1 LNIAADMNP
10 SSSALLVSKHVAQ
23 ASDQMIDIAALK
35 REFPS
40 LADPNLHYLDSA
52 ATAQMPEVV
61 LVALRRFELEARAN
75 VHEGMHRRARVAT
88 EAYQEARQRVM
99 RFLNANS
106 ADEIIFTYGATSSI
120 NLLAYAWGSLLKAGD
135 EILLSALE
143 HHSNLVPWQELAKR
157 RGAILRFLPMTQ
169 DGRLDLDRLD
179 TELTDRCRLV
189 ALTHCSNVTGAL
201 TDVARVVKAARA
213 VGAMIM
219 LDGAQRAPHGPIDV
233 RALGIDFYVFSG
245 HKTYGPTGIGVLWG
259 RRELLDAMPPFMTGG
274 QMIDRVTLAGATF
287 RSPPRRF
294 EAGTP
299 PIAQA
304 IGLGTALDWMQRLDW
319 SAIQAHEDRL
329 TWRLLEGLTRLVG
342 VRVLGPL
349 DTRDRRGVV
358 TFVVEGFSADDVCR
372 FLDERGLALRG
383 GYHCAQPLVR
393 AFGVEGAA
401 RASLAPYSIDAD
413 IDALLEGVEDLLG
426 SQYQGAS
433 HRHGKPTRAG

>member
-1 LNIAADMNP
+1 MA
-10 SSSALLVSKHVAQ
+10 AQ
-23 ASDQMIDIAALK
+23 ASDQMIDTAALK

-75 VHEGMHRRARVAT
+75 VHEGVHRRARAAT

-120 NLLAYAWGSLLKAGD
+120 NLLAYASGSLLKAGD

-157 RGAILRFLPMTQ
+157 HGAILRFLPMTQ
-169 DGRLDLDRLD
+169 DGRLNLDRLD
-179 TELTDRCRLV
+179 SELTDRCRLV

-304 IGLGTALDWMQRLDW
+304 IGLGTALDWMQELDW

-329 TWRLLEGLTRLVG
+329 TRRLLEGLTRLVG

-358 TFVVEGFSADDVCR
+358 TFAVEGFSADDVCR

-433 HRHGKPTRAG
+433 HRHGKPTRSG